1 MLASEVMEMSESGQE
16 WVLVSRDIRKQPLP
30 EKLRRRRAQGQY
42 NHLVLLGT
50 TRDRIVLGSLEKEV
64 RRWDGSRIFL
74 LHRCCTID
82 TLGLAAR

>member
-1 MLASEVMEMSESGQE
+1 MLASEVMEMPESAQE

-30 EKLRRRRAQGQY
+30 EKQRRRRVQGRY
-42 NHLVLLGT
+42 NHLVPPGT
-50 TRDRIVLGSLEKEV
+50 MRDRIVLGSLEKEA